1 MITRKL
7 VPVLGISVAL
17 LAACTDQVPEIP
29 ASELYTRAF
38 VKEFGVVNGSQ
49 DWNNATQGSVNVSVE
64 GQAAV
69 QVTAKINGRYYLLA
83 NYAGVTGQRTLKF
96 DMPRGVEDIIVR
108 AGGESVHTKVGSTV
122 AFASSGRAFYP
133 GTSSTPSG
141 DIVISEADQ
150 ADWRLIPYA
159 DVMGYEN
166 VMPEGKIN
174 IYNPAVTLDFVFR
187 SVGDIIIYPIYW
199 DTSATNE
206 LGIAYKDESGVMQ
219 HIPIYSNYHSN
230 EFDMSANLMGL
241 TAYPDE
247 YIKRYSIQDI
257 FNDEDVREIVGDREI
272 IDGRK
277 YGELTNCSEDFYALT
292 NALTAKEYNEL
303 SARKVGDEFATAL
316 ALNNS
321 NLVNGAPIDKDYWS
335 SGYCEITYL
344 CKGAKYDDSYSI
356 MGPGSGNSAVSNGD
370 FTNIRTQH
378 KGAIFS
384 KGVKVSVPIGMRYG
398 MYIKNGNYGT
408 FYSVCDENEDK
419 RVERDADGKP
429 TTNPVT
435 YLDEGAYHA
444 ATWIGPKYGWRWLAF
459 EDCKTSDE
467 NGTNVDINDM
477 VFLIANAVQ
486 DDDTPNDPPVEI
498 EDPDEP
504 VGEPIKWLIACEDL
518 GAIDDFDFNDVVFEV
533 EYVAGE
539 NKAKIT
545 PLAAGGTLETYLM
558 RGDEVIS
565 GEWHSYFGGASY
577 TQMMNTTTI
586 THHPE
591 PFEIDVDPD
600 NFSISSSLEGEG
612 YRKNMGDFHIK
623 VVRANGDQTNITP
636 PGPGEAPQMMLIFQP
651 EGKPWRWPI
660 ERHHIKSAYPKF
672 TDWISTGK
680 YEVIKDGENWFDTAT
695 DMHVI
700 AR

>member
-1 MITRKL
+1 MITKKL
-7 VPVLGISVAL
+7 VPALGISVAL

-141 DIVISEADQ
+141 DIVISAADPEEA
-150 ADWRLIPYA
+150 RLIPFL
-159 DVMGYEN
+159 DVTLFTN
-166 VMPEGKIN
+166 KMPEGGIN
-174 IYNPAVTLDFVFR
+174 IFNDEVNLDFVFR
-187 SVGDIIIYPIYW
+187 SVGDIIIYPVYW
-199 DTSATNE
+199 ETKNTNE
-206 LGIAYKDESGVMQ
+206 LGIAYLNNEGVMQ
-219 HIPIYSNYHSN
+219 HIPIYSNYKSDT
-230 EFDMSANLMGL
+230 FDPEANILGV
-241 TAYPDE
+241 TYIDAAYV
-247 YIKRYSIQDI
+247 KTCSI
-257 FNDEDVREIVGDREI
+257 NNLCEAAEPVVGDRVLA
-272 IDGRK
+272 DGRTFADLDMSK
-277 YGELTNCSEDFYALT
+277 DDDFYILVNSLTNEEYAQIIKNNGGDDVLSVTRYNGLGLFKDASPITQNRWSGNFTTLT
-292 NALTAKEYNEL
+292 YIASNPTYDA
-303 SARKVGDEFATAL
+303 ATGILGAG
-316 ALNNS
+316 NS
-321 NLVNGAPIDKDYWS
+321 NAVGTT
-335 SGYCEITYL
+335 ITTNNDN
-344 CKGAKYDDSYSI
+344 AAVYS
-356 MGPGSGNSAVSNGD
+356 
-370 FTNIRTQH
+370 R
-378 KGAIFS
+378 
-384 KGVKVSVPIGMRYG
+384 GVKVHVPVGMRYG
-398 MYIKNGNYGT
+398 MYIQREDGSY
-408 FYSVCDENEDK
+408 FYSVRNHNTDKALQRDEQGN
-419 RVERDADGKP
+419 ALPG
-429 TTNPVT
+429 PVFT
-435 YLDEGAYHA
+435 DEGARHA
-444 ATWIGPKYGWRWLAF
+444 ATWTDRKFGWRWLSF
-459 EDCKTSDE
+459 EDCKPEEES
-467 NGTNVDINDM
+467 TNVDINDM

-565 GEWHSYFGGASY
+565 GEWHSYFGGASH

-586 THHPE
+586 THHPAS
-591 PFEIDVDPD
+591 FEIDVDPD

-623 VVRANGDQTNITP
+623 VVRANGDVTNITP
-636 PGPGEAPQMMLIFQP
+636 PGPGDAPQMMLIFQP